1 MKYIQVSRSKKLYVL
16 GSGKQY
22 LIMSTNKN
30 TFDLT
35 PICTRIK
42 ASIYVCDGHSVQID
56 KFMCKDNINK
66 IGVHVS

>member
-1 MKYIQVSRSKKLYVL
+1 
-16 GSGKQY
+16 
-22 LIMSTNKN
+22 MSTNKN